1 MIALSDITL
10 QFGERYLFNAI
21 GATIGPKDRIGLVG
35 SNGAGKSTLLKVLCD
50 MQEID
55 AGKIDKAKYVTIGYL
70 PQDGIEMS
78 GLSLYKETETA
89 FADILN
95 LQAQVDDASERL
107 QKMDTSS
114 EEYLETLE
122 MLGMWEHRLQDMD
135 AGKLP
140 SRIEAVLL
148 GLGFSSSDMDR
159 PTEEFSG
166 GWQMRIALAKLLL
179 ANPSLLLLDEP
190 TNHLDVISQ
199 QWLEDFLKGY
209 EGSLLMI
216 SHDRSFIDGICSR
229 IFELTL
235 GNLNTY
241 TGNYTKYEKQSA
253 ERKELQI
260 KAYNTQQKEIKDAE
274 AFINRFR
281 AQATKA
287 RQVQSRIKAL
297 DKVERITIEAE
308 EDSIAF
314 SFAPPPRS
322 GQMTVELKGLT
333 KAYDDLK
340 VIENANI
347 RIERG
352 DRIAVVGVNGA
363 GKTTISKVI
372 AGVEPY
378 QAGSVEYGHN
388 VMLSYFAQHQADE
401 LDQNLSVIETL
412 EEVSEGTNTTGIRS
426 ILGTFLFKGD
436 DVFKKIK
443 VLSGG
448 ERNRVALAKML
459 SRPANFL
466 ILDEP
471 TNHLDM
477 RSQEALQLALKDY
490 SGTFMIVS
498 HNKAFID
505 PIVNKVL
512 EVRKDGLS
520 LFPGNVSD
528 YLRHVELQKSKQTG
542 TPSDSNSNKGTS
554 KPNGSNESISPKE
567 RRRLRAQFQQ
577 ELKPLKNKTK
587 KLEEKIAALETEQED
602 METQMADPSFFQ
614 SPDSAASMKRYDSIK
629 KELEDIYTEWS
640 EVSDQLAVKEEEM
653 NQLA

>member
-10 QFGERYLFNAI
+10 QFGERYLFNHI

-50 MQEID
+50 QHEID

-95 LQAQVDDASERL
+95 LQAQVDEASERL
-107 QKMDTSS
+107 QKMDTAS

-140 SRIEAVLL
+140 SRIESVLL
-148 GLGFSSSDMDR
+148 GLGFSSSDMQR

-216 SHDRSFIDGICSR
+216 SHDRSFIDSICSR
-229 IFELTL
+229 IFEITL

-253 ERKELQI
+253 ERKALQI

-322 GQMTVELKGLT
+322 GQMTVQLDGLT
-333 KAYDDLK
+333 KAYDEHK

-378 QAGSVEYGHN
+378 QTGTLEYGHN
-388 VMLSYFAQHQADE
+388 VQLSYFAQHQADE
-401 LDQNLSVIETL
+401 LDQSLSVIDTL
-412 EEVSEGTNTTGIRS
+412 EQASEGTNTTGIRS

-436 DVFKKIK
+436 DVFKKVK

-490 SGTFMIVS
+490 TGTFMIVS

-528 YLRHVELQKSKQTG
+528 YLRHVELQKASQTG
-542 TPSDSNSNKGTS
+542 STVVSTGTTPKKAAEPS
-554 KPNGSNESISPKE
+554 SISPKE

-577 ELKPLKNKTK
+577 ELKPLKNKNK
-587 KLEEKIAALETEQED
+587 KLEDQIAALEGEQE
-602 METQMADPSFFQ
+602 ELEGKMADPSFFQ
-614 SPDSAASMKRYDSIK
+614 NPNSAEEMKRYDNIK
-629 KELEDIYTEWS
+629 KELEDVYAEWS
-640 EVSDQLAVKEEEM
+640 EVSDQLATKELEM
-653 NQLA
+653 EDLA